1 MKNNSYKHKDI
12 YIYSDSHGTGKNP
25 FYLLY
30 SPMLRQAAWIRSVNF
45 EGDTELREVADE
57 LSQFIPLKDRTNKV
71 KRPEDYPLLTVLPN
85 QKCNLRCSY
94 CYSAAGRSNL
104 ESDIETLKRTIDFFI
119 RSKKHNDKPLTI
131 SFMGGGEPV
140 LSWKLLQESIIYAGQ
155 QAADENKRI
164 DFTIITNGTIM
175 KDEILDFISDNRV
188 NISISFEIIEEI
200 QNQQRGCYLQ
210 VVNTIYKLI
219 QKGITPQINATI
231 TPANV
236 HRQVEM
242 AEIAVNKFPQIKNM
256 MFEPV
261 IAASLF
267 TNVTEMTQ
275 FYADYT
281 DNFLKALQFLREK
294 GKSLTSFP
302 YLRTVFPTER
312 ACMGEL
318 CLTPEGMITG
328 CYCISSECDAGYE
341 KSVYGEVGQ
350 ARLTYD
356 KHKFDELIADNVYAY
371 KLCEDCSVK
380 WNCGGGCMHHR
391 IQYGSLFENVVC
403 EFIRH
408 FVQTIIT
415 DHFRF
420 RFKQEYGIFPEETSD
435 DDKLLCKIIDY

>member
-1 MKNNSYKHKDI
+1 MKNNLIYNKDI
-12 YIYSDSHGTGKNP
+12 YIYPDNNGTGKNQLC
-25 FYLLY
+25 LLY
-30 SPMLRQAAWIRSVNF
+30 SPMLRKAAWIRRVNF
-45 EGDTELREVADE
+45 EENTELQKIADE

-71 KRPEDYPLLTVLPN
+71 KTPEDYPLLTILPN

-104 ESDIETLKRTIDFFI
+104 ESDIETLKRAIDFFI

-131 SFMGGGEPV
+131 SFMGGGEPL
-140 LSWKLLQESIIYAGQ
+140 LSWGLLKESIIYAGQ

-175 KDEILDFISDNRV
+175 TDEILNFIADNRI

-200 QNQQRGCYLQ
+200 QNQQRGYCRQ
-210 VVNTIYKLI
+210 VVDTIYKLI

-236 HRQVEM
+236 RRQVEM
-242 AEIAVNKFPQIKNM
+242 AEIAVDKFSQIKNM

-281 DNFLKALQFLREK
+281 DNFLKALQFLRKK

-328 CYCISSECDAGYE
+328 CYCISSKCDAGYE
-341 KSVYGEVGQ
+341 KSVYGEAGQ
-350 ARLTYD
+350 AGLAYD
-356 KHKFDELIADNVYAY
+356 KHKFDALIADNVYAY
-371 KLCEDCSVK
+371 KPCEDCCVK

-391 IQYGSLFENVVC
+391 IQYGALFENVVC
-403 EFIRH
+403 EFIRD
-408 FVQTIIT
+408 FVQKIIT

-420 RFKQEYGIFPEETSD
+420 RFKQEYGILPEETF
-435 DDKLLCKIIDY
+435 DDKLIGKIIDY